1 MSRKKGTL
9 WLLQFFSKFL
19 LSVIPSLCFSQHYI
33 DPNNLPQPTSA
44 ALALGRKELQNLY
57 PNLLA
62 LGILESLLITNSGL
76 HARSKISSSFPNVWN
91 FYASQLLFEELR
103 KVSKF
108 TDFWN
113 PHKSQFNF
121 VSSFHLA
128 GLISGLSSSSIK
140 AHSCC
145 PRCLWRGAI
154 SPRQWQCSA
163 MWCYLCSALYYL
175 VSQFHDVTVPIFLT
189 ITAGSLPGFHLLHRL
204 TPSGC
209 IFGMDLL
216 Y

>member
-44 ALALGRKELQNLY
+44 ALALGRKGLQNLY

-76 HARSKISSSFPNVWN
+76 HARSKIPSSFPNVWN
-91 FYASQLLFEELR
+91 FCASQLLFEELR

-113 PHKSQFNF
+113 PHKSQIWFCIFFPSCRLDFRTQLIFNKG
-121 VSSFHLA
+121 SFL
-128 GLISGLSSSSIK
+128 LSS
-140 AHSCC
+140 
-145 PRCLWRGAI
+145 
-154 SPRQWQCSA
+154 
-163 MWCYLCSALYYL
+163 
-175 VSQFHDVTVPIFLT
+175 VSLEGCHFSQAVTVFCYVVLPMLRLVLSRISIPWRHSAYILDHHSRQLT
-189 ITAGSLPGFHLLHRL
+189 WLP
-204 TPSGC
+204 S
-209 IFGMDLL
+209 IA
-216 Y
+216 